1 MLLFLLVVI
10 PGRGEAVG
18 FNEIRDAVALWHRV
32 FGTLPAL
39 EQFIQEGRPPRV
51 QNVEKLGAALEA
63 VSREEASNPFL
74 PLARGALFT
83 LTKSGQVKGQAAKAS
98 SLAGDRVA
106 VRWLLYKAF
115 LDLGQ
120 GAAADRE
127 LRRIREIRDRL
138 GLDRITYLGW
148 YLAQSAK
155 TLAARQNL
163 QEAEKALALAA
174 EFDPALPEVFFA
186 QARILLGRGSP
197 RGLVPLV
204 KGWWISLTSPTYGLS
219 HWANILASFLFAIPL
234 ILLLVGLL
242 LIVRVTHLFGHDLA
256 ERKRQRLSPTAQAFL
271 PIPIYLLPVL
281 LGLGLLPSL
290 LLSLLLLGIYL
301 KGRERLLWG
310 GLVLSLLLLP
320 SGYRLLATMITTTT
334 SPRFV
339 ALLRVEE
346 GSRGQETEAALRRWT
361 NEAPHDPLPRFY
373 LGQVLR
379 SRGELQKG
387 IKAYSQ
393 VQTSGSPEAAVWTN
407 RGNLALLAGNLAEAQ
422 SAYEKAIALS
432 PDLAY
437 PRFNLSQLLTER
449 LLLEKAQEEYAQA
462 IREMPTLEARMKQA
476 VADGRKRVIV
486 DAPFPVTGLWHR
498 IPFLDSSS
506 PEMAEIIWGGRFLG
520 VSLAQL
526 RWMVGG
532 YFIAF
537 GGIFWFR
544 KRRRFARA
552 CQECGRAFCPRCQR
566 LLGEIRLCTRCA
578 IIERVRSGE
587 APPTVKSVPVE
598 EVQREPRWLGVALAL
613 IPGIEGIYRGRILW
627 GFLLLTVTL
636 FVISPLLG
644 AHLAPA
650 TYLPGAPLP
659 YHVSVSILVLV
670 CLYMLTA
677 LTTTGRRR
685 RRAKEARWR

>member
-83 LTKSGQVKGQAAKAS
+83 LTKSGPVKGQAAKAS

-120 GAAADRE
+120 EAAADRE

-155 TLAARQNL
+155 TLAARQNF

-290 LLSLLLLGIYL
+290 LLLLLLLGIYL

-310 GLVLSLLLLP
+310 GSGAFSPAASVRISSSCNDDYDHDLPSIRSVVAGRGGQSRTRDRSGAPSVDERGSSRSPSALLP
-320 SGYRLLATMITTTT
+320 RT
-334 SPRFV
+334 S
-339 ALLRVEE
+339 A
-346 GSRGQETEAALRRWT
+346 S
-361 NEAPHDPLPRFY
+361 LP
-373 LGQVLR
+373 
-379 SRGELQKG
+379 
-387 IKAYSQ
+387 
-393 VQTSGSPEAAVWTN
+393 
-407 RGNLALLAGNLAEAQ
+407 
-422 SAYEKAIALS
+422 
-432 PDLAY
+432 
-437 PRFNLSQLLTER
+437 
-449 LLLEKAQEEYAQA
+449 
-462 IREMPTLEARMKQA
+462 
-476 VADGRKRVIV
+476 
-486 DAPFPVTGLWHR
+486 
-498 IPFLDSSS
+498 
-506 PEMAEIIWGGRFLG
+506 
-520 VSLAQL
+520 
-526 RWMVGG
+526 
-532 YFIAF
+532 
-537 GGIFWFR
+537 
-544 KRRRFARA
+544 
-552 CQECGRAFCPRCQR
+552 GRASEGDQGILPSPNKWIAGSGGLDQPRQ
-566 LLGEIRLCTRCA
+566 LG
-578 IIERVRSGE
+578 
-587 APPTVKSVPVE
+587 PPGG
-598 EVQREPRWLGVALAL
+598 QLG
-613 IPGIEGIYRGRILW
+613 
-627 GFLLLTVTL
+627 
-636 FVISPLLG
+636 
-644 AHLAPA
+644 
-650 TYLPGAPLP
+650 
-659 YHVSVSILVLV
+659 
-670 CLYMLTA
+670 
-677 LTTTGRRR
+677 
-685 RRAKEARWR
+685 